1 MTWEL
6 LIDTLRRISLVWT
19 FRETFYLDLSMI
31 MLAFLSLNSL
41 KSLTKKIQLNT
52 SAKYK
57 NNRGLSAEANKVG
70 DKLIAIADEK
80 VITREAIIIKL
91 VFDLPYN
98 RIIIKQSKG
107 LESQNESRFQK
118 RPNYLLIKFF
128 PWNSFTITLS
138 RSEISWWEA
147 LVSIMTAPD
156 RIIDSLCLLWIALI
170 NNNITKTSRRLW
182 LTIKFEA
189 ILLNCM
195 SILSKNDKWLK
206 VGNHLAI
213 SNIPRF
219 WFQGK
224 ARRLKSLIEKC
235 QDKSFYMY

>member
-1 MTWEL
+1 MRVGFKSVPIICW
-6 LIDTLRRISLVWT
+6 
-19 FRETFYLDLSMI
+19 
-31 MLAFLSLNSL
+31 LNSFP
-41 KSLTKKIQLNT
+41 
-52 SAKYK
+52 
-57 NNRGLSAEANKVG
+57 G
-70 DKLIAIADEK
+70 D
-80 VITREAIIIKL
+80 
-91 VFDLPYN
+91 
-98 RIIIKQSKG
+98 
-107 LESQNESRFQK
+107 
-118 RPNYLLIKFF
+118 
-128 PWNSFTITLS
+128 SFTITLS

-219 WFQGK
+219 WFPGQSK
-224 ARRLKSLIEKC
+224 TFKKLNREMSRQIILYVLKS
-235 QDKSFYMY
+235 SFSLL